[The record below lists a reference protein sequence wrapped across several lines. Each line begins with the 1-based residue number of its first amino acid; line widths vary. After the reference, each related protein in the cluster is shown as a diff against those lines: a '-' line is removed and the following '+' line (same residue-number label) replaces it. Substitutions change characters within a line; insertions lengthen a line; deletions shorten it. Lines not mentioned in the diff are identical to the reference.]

1 MTTSYKSDVLSPR
14 CALTLTTD
22 FFFTPSL
29 IYNMHSSIALPI
41 WHPTVPGSMRLSLLA
56 VKGTFA
62 NGAANNEQVVSGP
75 VLLQTLPSDF

>member
-1 MTTSYKSDVLSPR
+1 
-14 CALTLTTD
+14 
-22 FFFTPSL
+22 
-29 IYNMHSSIALPI
+29 MHSSIALPI